1 MTEKRFK
8 ELCNDLL
15 KCMVISNF
23 EYDVDTLLKS
33 GAIDLDSLNDYYRD
47 IYPVVAAIL
56 EKYVRHC
63 INGSAYEK
71 ERARA
76 KKAMKQYM
84 HFI

>member
-8 ELCNDLL
+8 ELCNNLL
-15 KCMVISNF
+15 KSMVISNF
-23 EYDVDTLLKS
+23 EYDVDKLLKS
-33 GAIDLDSLNDYYRD
+33 GAIDLDSLCNNYKD

-56 EKYVRHC
+56 ERYARHC

-76 KKAMKQYM
+76 KKTMKKYM
-84 HFI
+84 QFI

>member
-8 ELCNDLL
+8 ELCNNLL

-33 GAIDLDSLNDYYRD
+33 GAIDLDSLSNNYKD

-56 EKYVRHC
+56 ERYVRHC

-76 KKAMKQYM
+76 RKTMKQYM
-84 HFI
+84 AYI